1 MLLLL
6 HPRACFAATAL
17 WGGPRHAQWAISG
30 RGRPIGGET
39 APSGRPSCHAGG
51 VVASPPARQGAPEF
65 GSIGQS
71 GCRVIRSLQRPGS
84 RPRTARTQRT
94 GVNSS
99 LVPHVTDNPYNI
111 PVFDLMHRPGETRER
126 EVDVVVPEGFGNA
139 MVGVRDGAMLRLDVR
154 LESLHD
160 GILVSAD
167 VDTVAEGQC
176 GRCLDD
182 IALPV
187 QVEIQ
192 ELFAYSEDE
201 AFDYTVSEDHIDLEP
216 LVRDAVV
223 LSLPFQPVCR
233 PDCPGL
239 DPETGERLADFP
251 DRKPAEVLDPR
262 WSALAGLTPT
272 EPDVAGSEATEREK
286 S

>member
-1 MLLLL
+1 MP
-6 HPRACFAATAL
+6 HTSPNPF
-17 WGGPRHAQWAISG
+17 AIS
-30 RGRPIGGET
+30 
-39 APSGRPSCHAGG
+39 
-51 VVASPPARQGAPEF
+51 V
-65 GSIGQS
+65 
-71 GCRVIRSLQRPGS
+71 
-84 RPRTARTQRT
+84 
-94 GVNSS
+94 
-99 LVPHVTDNPYNI
+99 Y
-111 PVFDLMHRPGETRER
+111 DLMHRPGEMREKQ
-126 EVDVVVPEGFGNA
+126 VDAVVPEGFGNA
-139 MVGVRDGAMLRLDVR
+139 MIEVKSGATVRLDVR

-201 AFDYTVSEDHIDLEP
+201 AFDYTVEEDLIDLEP

-239 DPETGERLADFP
+239 DPETGVKLADHP
-251 DRKPAEVLDPR
+251 DLKPREILDPR
-262 WSALAGLTPT
+262 WSALAELKSTAPDVDDSRVEKT
-272 EPDVAGSEATEREK
+272 EPVTKEK
-286 S
+286 R